1 MVAGSRVK
9 ALAGTVA
16 AAATVAALL
25 SGCSAGTGSTD
36 AASDSGVV
44 VTDPSASDSKATKAD
59 SAPSS
64 TSAKADSKAD
74 SAAGSGSSQESAAHD
89 VELDSYS
96 FDLPAYWKGKVDVV
110 VNGDEATIYAKDVH
124 DQGRLMTLTYVDETE
139 PQVAGDIANHL
150 VAYFRCGSGTVEV
163 WTTNFPYLIKSDS
176 LPDSVSKSLPG
187 LSDESAATLVDLS
200 TGGQLS
206 YDDVKAAAS
215 VDDISMAEY
224 NYTKTAITGVYPK

>member
-9 ALAGTVA
+9 ALAGTIA
-16 AAATVAALL
+16 ATATVAALL
-25 SGCSAGTGSTD
+25 SGCSVGTGSMDT
-36 AASDSGVV
+36 ASDSGVV
-44 VTDPSASDSKATKAD
+44 VTDPSVSDSKVTKED
-59 SAPSS
+59 SVPSS

-74 SAAGSGSSQESAAHD
+74 SAAGSGSSQANAAHD

-96 FDLPAYWKGKVDVV
+96 FDLPSYWKGKVDVE
-110 VNGDEATIYAKDVH
+110 VNGDEATIYSKDVH

-176 LPDSVSKSLPG
+176 LPG

-206 YDDVKAAAS
+206 YDDVKAAVSA
-215 VDDISMAEY
+215 DDVSMAEY
-224 NYTKTAITGVYPK
+224 NYTKTAITGVFPK

>member
-36 AASDSGVV
+36 AATDSGVV
-44 VTDPSASDSKATKAD
+44 VTDTSVSDSKVTKED

-74 SAAGSGSSQESAAHD
+74 SAAGSGSSQANVAHD

-96 FDLPAYWKGKVDVV
+96 FDLPSYWKGKVDVE
-110 VNGDEATIYAKDVH
+110 VNGDEATIYSKDVH

-176 LPDSVSKSLPG
+176 LPG

-206 YDDVKAAAS
+206 YDDVKAAVSA
-215 VDDISMAEY
+215 DDVSMAEY
-224 NYTKTAITGVYPK
+224 NYTKTAITGVFPK

>member
-44 VTDPSASDSKATKAD
+44 ATDPSASDSKATKAD

-64 TSAKADSKAD
+64 TSAKAD

-96 FDLPAYWKGKVDVV
+96 FDLPAYWKGKVDVE

-224 NYTKTAITGVYPK
+224 NYTKTAITGVYSK

>member
-36 AASDSGVV
+36 AATDSGVV
-44 VTDPSASDSKATKAD
+44 VTDTSASDSKATKAD

-64 TSAKADSKAD
+64 TPTKADSKAD
-74 SAAGSGSSQESAAHD
+74 SAAGSGSSQKSAAHD

-124 DQGRLMTLTYVDETE
+124 DQGRLMTLSYVDETE

-163 WTTNFPYLIKSDS
+163 WTTNFPYLIKSD
-176 LPDSVSKSLPG
+176 SLPG

>member
-25 SGCSAGTGSTD
+25 SGCSVGTGSTD
-36 AASDSGVV
+36 AATDSGVV
-44 VTDPSASDSKATKAD
+44 VTDTSASDSKATKAD

-74 SAAGSGSSQESAAHD
+74 SAAGSGSSQKSAAHD

-96 FDLPAYWKGKVDVV
+96 FDLPAYWKGKVDVE

-176 LPDSVSKSLPG
+176 LPG

-206 YDDVKAAAS
+206 YDDVKAAVS

>member
-36 AASDSGVV
+36 AATDSGVV
-44 VTDPSASDSKATKAD
+44 VTDTSASDSKATKAD

-64 TSAKADSKAD
+64 TPTKADSKAD
-74 SAAGSGSSQESAAHD
+74 SAAGSGSSQKSAAHD

-96 FDLPAYWKGKVDVV
+96 FDLPSYWKGKVDVE

-124 DQGRLMTLTYVDETE
+124 DQGRLMTLSYVDEME

-163 WTTNFPYLIKSDS
+163 WTTNFPYLIKSD
-176 LPDSVSKSLPG
+176 SLPG

-224 NYTKTAITGVYPK
+224 NYTKTAITGVFPK

>member
-64 TSAKADSKAD
+64 TSAKADS
-74 SAAGSGSSQESAAHD
+74 AAGSGSSQESAAHD

-96 FDLPAYWKGKVDVV
+96 FDLPAYWKGKVDVE

>member
-9 ALAGTVA
+9 ALAGTIA

-25 SGCSAGTGSTD
+25 SGCSVGTGSMDT
-36 AASDSGVV
+36 ASDSGVV
-44 VTDPSASDSKATKAD
+44 VTDPSVSDSKVTKED
-59 SAPSS
+59 SVPSS

-74 SAAGSGSSQESAAHD
+74 SAAGSGSSQANAAHD

-96 FDLPAYWKGKVDVV
+96 FDLPSSWKGKVDVE
-110 VNGDEATIYAKDVH
+110 VNGDEATIYSKDVH

-176 LPDSVSKSLPG
+176 LPG

-206 YDDVKAAAS
+206 YDDVKAAVSA
-215 VDDISMAEY
+215 DDVSMAEY
-224 NYTKTAITGVYPK
+224 NYTKTAITGVFPK

>member
-64 TSAKADSKAD
+64 TSAKADS
-74 SAAGSGSSQESAAHD
+74 AAGSGSSQERAAHD

-96 FDLPAYWKGKVDVV
+96 FDLPAYWKGKVDVE

>member
-64 TSAKADSKAD
+64 TSAKADS
-74 SAAGSGSSQESAAHD
+74 AAGSGSSQESAAHD

-96 FDLPAYWKGKVDVV
+96 FDLPAYWKGKVDVE

-224 NYTKTAITGVYPK
+224 NYTKTAITRVYPK